1 MIIDNDGWLQKVKK
15 VSSEHF
21 DYRPDN
27 ADISLL
33 VIHNISLPPGEY
45 GNDSIEHFFTGQ
57 LNPDAHPFFKVIHTM
72 RVSAHCLIKR
82 TGEIIQFVSFYDRAW
97 HAGQSSYAGV
107 ERCNDYSIGIEL
119 EGTDFDAYT
128 DEQYLSL
135 SQLTLLLQNRFP
147 MITSQRIT
155 GHQYIAP
162 LRKTDPGL
170 VFDWRHYRQLI
181 NGSDL

>member
-1 MIIDNDGWLQKVKK
+1 MIIDNDGWLQQAKIVP
-15 VSSEHF
+15 SEHF
-21 DYRPDN
+21 DQRPEN

-45 GNDSIEHFFTGQ
+45 GNDSIERFFTGQ
-57 LNPDAHPFFKVIHTM
+57 LNPQEHPFFQVIHTM

-82 TGEIIQFVSFYDRAW
+82 TGEVVQFVSFYNRAW
-97 HAGQSSYAGV
+97 HAGQSCFAGV
-107 ERCNDYSIGIEL
+107 QRCNDYSIGIEL
-119 EGTDFDAYT
+119 EGTDYDSYT
-128 DEQYLSL
+128 KEQYTSL
-135 SQLTLLLQNRFP
+135 SQVTISLQNSFP
-147 MITSQRIT
+147 MITPQRIT

-181 NGSDL
+181 S